1 MTVPVSSWVSKN
13 DAGETE
19 SREMCFFIGAEF
31 QETAP
36 KPTDPDVYLN
46 RREAMTVVTR
56 RISGYPKEAKW
67 AEEYETVKRMAGE
80 KGIEVEEAGYY
91 QNGYDAPMKFINRRN
106 EVWLVVKKTEAKDGE
121 AEKAAAE

>member
-1 MTVPVSSWVSKN
+1 MLNADKGWMSK
-13 DAGETE
+13 
-19 SREMCFFIGAEF
+19 S
-31 QETAP
+31 
-36 KPTDPDVYLN
+36 
-46 RREAMTVVTR
+46 
-56 RISGYPKEAKW
+56 ISLLPKEAKW

-121 AEKAAAE
+121 GGEAEKAAAE